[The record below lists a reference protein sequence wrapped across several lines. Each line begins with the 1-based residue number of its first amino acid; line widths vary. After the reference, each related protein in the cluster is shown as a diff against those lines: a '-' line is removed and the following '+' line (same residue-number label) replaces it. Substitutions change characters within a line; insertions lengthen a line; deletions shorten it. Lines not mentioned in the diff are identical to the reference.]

1 MVMDAG
7 ALGKK
12 IQEELRM
19 RHGLNIEAADK
30 TRKVEFIELLN
41 DDLRTEKFKAFKNSI
56 FEEDCM
62 LVQGDKDSKI
72 RNPEKPKISDTYH
85 SDICDAVLYAWREC
99 KHYLSEKPPEV
110 PVEGTDEYMKELERK
125 EADEMQRKKED
136 PFAFELEKQFEEDM
150 EGFENI
156 IY

>member
-1 MVMDAG
+1 
-7 ALGKK
+7 
-12 IQEELRM
+12 
-19 RHGLNIEAADK
+19 
-30 TRKVEFIELLN
+30 
-41 DDLRTEKFKAFKNSI
+41 
-56 FEEDCM
+56 M
-62 LVQGDKDSKI
+62 LVQWDKDSKI

-99 KHYLSEKPPEV
+99 KHYLSEKPAETPE
-110 PVEGTDEYMKELERK
+110 EDTDEYMKELEKR

-136 PFAFELEKQFEEDM
+136 PYAFELEKQFEEDM